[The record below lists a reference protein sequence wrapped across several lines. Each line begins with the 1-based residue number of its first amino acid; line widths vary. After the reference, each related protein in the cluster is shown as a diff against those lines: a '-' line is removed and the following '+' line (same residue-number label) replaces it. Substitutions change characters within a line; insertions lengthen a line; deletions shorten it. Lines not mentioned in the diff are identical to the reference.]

1 MKIIRSPREMT
12 VWSKEQAVAGGT
24 IGFVPTMG
32 FFHEGHL
39 ALMRRA
45 GESADQVV
53 VSLFVNPTQFGPKE
67 DLAAYP
73 RDFARD
79 QELAAGAGADVLF
92 APEPEAMYPSGFN
105 TTVTVGEEL
114 TGQLCGA
121 DRPGHFAGVATVVS
135 KLFNIVRPDLAVFGE
150 KDFQQLA
157 VIRRMTEDLNLG
169 VEIIGHPTIREKDGL
184 AMSSRNTYLQEDE
197 REAALSLSRALAMAR
212 TMAADGERDAERLAA
227 VLREFILSF
236 PGTEPDY
243 ISFVNQ
249 FNLQPVELVD
259 KNTVLALAV
268 KINGRVRLID
278 NGFVDEKVLRQISQ
292 DR

>member
-1 MKIIRSPREMT
+1 MKIIRDPQKMT
-12 VWSKEQAVAGGT
+12 AWSKEQAVAGKT

-45 GESADQVV
+45 GELADQVV
-53 VSLFVNPTQFGPKE
+53 MSLFVNPTQFGPQE

-73 RDFARD
+73 RNFDRD
-79 QELAAGAGADVLF
+79 RELAASVGVDVIF
-92 APEPEAMYPSGFN
+92 APESEDMYPAGCN
-105 TTVTVGEEL
+105 TTVTVGKEL

-121 DRPGHFAGVATVVS
+121 SRPGHFAGVATVVS

-169 VEIIGHPTIREKDGL
+169 VAIIGHPIVREQDGL
-184 AMSSRNTYLQEDE
+184 AMSSRNTYLQEVE

-212 TMAADGERDAERLAA
+212 TMIADGERDTETLTA
-227 VLREFILSF
+227 VLQEFILSF
-236 PGTEPDY
+236 PGTELDY
-243 ISFVNQ
+243 IIFVDQ
-249 FNLQPVELVD
+249 ASLQPVEAVNKD
-259 KNTVLALAV
+259 TVLALAV
-268 KINGRVRLID
+268 QINGRVRLID
-278 NGFVDEKVLRQISQ
+278 NGFVVK
-292 DR
+292 

>member
-1 MKIIRSPREMT
+1 MKIIRDPQQMT
-12 VWSKEQAVAGGT
+12 AWSKEQTVAGKM

-45 GESADQVV
+45 GELADQVV
-53 VSLFVNPTQFGPKE
+53 VSLFVNPTQFGPQE

-79 QELAAGAGADVLF
+79 QELAASVGVDVIF
-92 APEPEAMYPSGFN
+92 APEPEDMYPPGCN

-114 TGQLCGA
+114 TDRLCGA
-121 DRPGHFAGVATVVS
+121 FRPGHFAGVATVVS

-169 VEIIGHPTIREKDGL
+169 VEIIAYPIIREQDGL
-184 AMSSRNTYLQEDE
+184 AMSSRNTYLQEAE

-212 TMAADGERDAERLAA
+212 TMVADGERDAEKLTASLER
-227 VLREFILSF
+227 FILSF
-236 PGTEPDY
+236 SGTELDY
-243 ISFVNQ
+243 ISFVDQ
-249 FNLQPVELVD
+249 STLQPIAEVTEG
-259 KNTVLALAV
+259 TVLALAV
-268 KINGRVRLID
+268 KINGKVRLID
-278 NGFVDEKVLRQISQ
+278 NGYVVGDEK
-292 DR
+292 

>member
-1 MKIIRSPREMT
+1 MKIIRSPQEMT
-12 VWSKEQAVAGGT
+12 AWSKEQAVAGKT

-45 GESADQVV
+45 GELADQVV

-73 RDFARD
+73 RDFERD
-79 QELAAGAGADVLF
+79 KGLAASVGVDVIF
-92 APEPEAMYPSGFN
+92 APEAEVMYPPGSG

-114 TGQLCGA
+114 TSQLCGA
-121 DRPGHFAGVATVVS
+121 SRPGHFAGVATVVT

-157 VIRRMTEDLNLG
+157 VIRRMTADLNLG
-169 VEIIGHPTIREKDGL
+169 VEIIGHPIIREQDGL
-184 AMSSRNTYLQEDE
+184 AMSSRNTYLHEEE
-197 REAALSLSRALAMAR
+197 RESALSLSRALAMAR
-212 TMAADGERDAERLAA
+212 KMAADGERDTERLTAA
-227 VLREFILSF
+227 LREFSLSF
-236 PGTEPDY
+236 PGTAIDY
-243 ISFVNQ
+243 ISFVDQ
-249 FNLQPVELVD
+249 LTLQPVEAV
-259 KNTVLALAV
+259 NEGTVLALAV

-278 NGFVDEKVLRQISQ
+278 NGYVLGDEK
-292 DR
+292 